1 MFEYA
6 TAEPLNFL
14 KITPS
19 YNVPID
25 KKFSKNWLNSLNPRN
40 FSNSSL
46 QQDSAKEE
54 DDEYDY
60 EEPMIVTRKKKTAK
74 SNY

>member
-6 TAEPLNFL
+6 TSEPLIFL

-25 KKFSKNWLNSLNPRN
+25 KKFSKNWLDYLHP
-40 FSNSSL
+40 
-46 QQDSAKEE
+46 KEF
-54 DDEYDY
+54 DNNTH
-60 EEPMIVTRKKKTAK
+60 IINK
-74 SNY
+74 